1 LRGRGWAIPVFEN
14 PVISRKISM
23 LYKVGRLLQL
33 IGLIILP
40 VAISGNMAEKLDLR
54 ESLGLSGIGILIFF
68 IGWMVQQS
76 GRRA

>member
-1 LRGRGWAIPVFEN
+1 
-14 PVISRKISM
+14 M

-68 IGWMVQQS
+68 IGWMVQQG